1 MRLQRGIGLFVLVA
15 LIIGC
20 SDVPV
25 RAQSRYFY
33 TDRIGVAA
41 TADGGFY
48 YSIRL
53 RAIRDLPELGKIR
66 LAFVRPGR
74 PDWTTE
80 KIITAGKRRFS
91 ITTPRFSD
99 FSDAATYGIRVVLIA
114 DDNVTILDRLSQ
126 RFTVPESDKQ
136 TENEGQKKAA
146 R

>member
-1 MRLQRGIGLFVLVA
+1 MRFRQRLIGLSA
-15 LIIGC
+15 LIALVVGC
-20 SDVPV
+20 SGVPV

-33 TDRIGVAA
+33 TDRIGVSA
-41 TADGGFY
+41 TADGGYY

-66 LAFVRPGR
+66 ISFTRPGR

-80 KIITAGKRRFS
+80 QIITAGKRRYS

-126 RFTVPESDKQ
+126 RFTVPESDKLSAD
-136 TENEGQKKAA
+136 GG
-146 R
+146 